1 MLLRLLGFVLE
12 TVFVMLIGAA
22 LLRAY
27 MNGLRVNMLVQPGV
41 FVMALTNWLV
51 KPLRRWLPQALVRA
65 RLDWAS
71 WIAAFL
77 LALVYAV
84 LWGGLMGLSLD
95 AGMGLLAL
103 KLLLR
108 VGLQTASLLVL
119 GWVVLSWVQPG
130 SPTYGLLARL
140 VDPWMAPL
148 RKIVPVIGGVDL
160 SAMVLL
166 LLLQAGLMVLG

>member
-12 TVFVMLIGAA
+12 TIFVMLIGAA

-41 FVMALTNWLV
+41 FVMALTNWLG

-71 WIAAFL
+71 YLAALL
-77 LALVYAV
+77 LALLYAV
-84 LWGGLMGLSLD
+84 VWGGLMGMAFD
-95 AGMGLLAL
+95 VGMVWLAL
-103 KLLLR
+103 KLLVR
-108 VGLQTASLLVL
+108 VALQTASLLVL

-130 SPTYGLLARL
+130 SPIYGLLARL
-140 VDPWMAPL
+140 VDPWLVPL
-148 RKIVPVIGGVDL
+148 RKIIPVIGGVDL
-160 SAMVLL
+160 SPMALL